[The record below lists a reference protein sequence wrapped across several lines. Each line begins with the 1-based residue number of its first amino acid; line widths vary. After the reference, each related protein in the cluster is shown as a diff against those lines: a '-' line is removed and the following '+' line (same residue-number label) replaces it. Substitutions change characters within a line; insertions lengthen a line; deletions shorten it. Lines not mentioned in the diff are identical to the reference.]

1 MSSMPDTHARG
12 ATDMSL
18 IAGMP
23 LPTAFRSLHSTSAE
37 ACMSLWYGKTNR
49 NLLDALLRTVV

>member
-1 MSSMPDTHARG
+1 MPDTHARG